1 MCCFIMISFVSAKSN
16 DTTVRIDYWNNVYG
30 NFLIGNNYYW
40 NQMGMTYANNKLA
53 YCLEPGKW
61 ITETT
66 YDSYTDFNHK
76 NFSEALKQKLELIA
90 YYGYAYKGHQTM
102 RYYLATQELIWREL
116 GIKEMYWSTEAVH
129 GGERIN
135 VQSEINTIQSLIRSH
150 KNLPSFHGMTFT
162 MRSGETQCVEDR
174 NNVFSMFERMTP
186 ANHATTMAGNTLC
199 IHADKVGS
207 SPIHFLKHPDSYTV
221 SLLYTKNDSQTIATF
236 GLSSKVTATVYVNVE
251 GYRLHLNKK
260 DADRKE
266 NIPSGEASLKGA
278 IYEVTNDSDFLKQME
293 TDEQGQAVM
302 TDLPAGTFTVK
313 EIKASPGYLLDPNA
327 YQITV
332 SKDTGIEVNLDVYE
346 KVIKNKIQL
355 IKVFGDSE
363 SGMMQPETAV
373 TFGIYDKNQTLYQE
387 VTTDDRGIATLELP
401 YGSYLVKQHNTKPGY
416 EKVEDFSIHV
426 TNESDRVIPYVLHDA
441 RVNARVKISKQDE
454 HGNPIK
460 QKGIQFKIRNLDT
473 GEYVK
478 QKIYYPEESI
488 VEVFETNDRGEVT
501 TIYPLEAGRYQV
513 EEIKAPD
520 GYLRALDPF
529 DFEINEHSIFEQTE
543 QGDLYHIRIKNNRPK
558 GKIKLEKFGEHHQL
572 VQNDTGQYDILVE
585 QELLSGVTFE
595 LIAASDIQENETI
608 LYKEGEV
615 VERLTTTEG
624 RGTSQALPL
633 GTYCVKEVKT
643 QPGYQLDKKEQCVT
657 LSYQD
662 DQQAVIT
669 ESLTFINH
677 AIENKI
683 TIYKTGE
690 EMKAIKQNKAIYHDC
705 PLAGV
710 VFSLVTDEEMMID
723 HNLVPKNTVLFT
735 RTTDEEGKI
744 ILENL
749 PFGAYRLVEQEV
761 PIGYQ
766 KALDQPFTISR
777 YDQDE
782 TIVIGNQKKKANLLL
797 IKEDADT
804 KEKID
809 GAHFKLLNE
818 KEKIIESDFQTRGGV
833 LTLQELEYGT
843 YYLEETKAPSG
854 YMKTSKRYKVVIDGQ
869 KKMIQIVVKNHRTIL
884 PNTSSLTKLLIWMFG
899 GALAIGTFCLL
910 ISLWLKHHR
919 YE

>member
-1 MCCFIMISFVSAKSN
+1 MIGFVSAKPN

-40 NQMGMTYANNKLA
+40 NQMGLTYANNKLA

-90 YYGYAYKGHQTM
+90 YYGYEYKGHQTM

-116 GIKEMYWSTEAVH
+116 GIKEMYWSTGAVH
-129 GGERIN
+129 GGDRIN
-135 VQSEINTIQSLIRSH
+135 VQSEINTIQSLISSH

-174 NNVFSMFERMTP
+174 NKVFSAFERMIP
-186 ANHATTMAGNTLC
+186 SNHATTMAGNTLC

-207 SPIHFLKHPDSYTV
+207 SPIHFLKNPDSYAV

-236 GLSSKVTATVYVNVE
+236 GLSSKITTTVYVNVE

-260 DADRKE
+260 DADQKE
-266 NIPSGEASLKGA
+266 NIPSGDASLKGA
-278 IYEVTNDSDFLKQME
+278 IYEVTNNSDFLKRME

-313 EIKASPGYLLDPNA
+313 EVKASPGYQLDPTA

-332 SKDTGIEVNLDVYE
+332 SKDTGLEVNLDVYE

-355 IKVFGDSE
+355 IKVFGDSG
-363 SGMMQPETAV
+363 SGMMQPETEV
-373 TFGIYDKNQTLYQE
+373 TFGIYDKNETLYQE
-387 VTTDDRGIATLELP
+387 VTTDDRGIATVELP

-426 TNESDRVIPYVLHDA
+426 TDQSDRVIPYVLHDA
-441 RVNARVKISKQDE
+441 KVKARVKIIKQDE

-478 QKIYYPEESI
+478 QKVYYPEESI
-488 VEVFETNDRGEVT
+488 VEVFETNGHGEVT

-513 EEIKAPD
+513 EEVKAPD
-520 GYLRALDPF
+520 GYLRATEPF
-529 DFEINEHSIFEQTE
+529 PFEINEHSTFAETE
-543 QGDLYHIRIKNNRPK
+543 QGDVYYLRIKNVRPK
-558 GKIKLEKFGEHHQL
+558 GQIHIEKYGERHQL
-572 VQNDTGQYDILVE
+572 VQNDMGQYDSLVE
-585 QELLSGVTFE
+585 RVLLSNVTFE
-595 LIAASDIQENETI
+595 LVAANDIVENGTVI
-608 LYKEGEV
+608 YKADEV
-615 VERLTTTEG
+615 VERLVTTEG
-624 RGTSQALPL
+624 VVTSREIPL
-633 GTYCVKEVKT
+633 GTYCVKEVET
-643 QPGYQLDKKEQCVT
+643 QPGYQLDENEKCVT

-662 DQQAVIT
+662 DHQTLIR
-669 ESLTFINH
+669 ESLTFTNE
-677 AIENKI
+677 ALENKI

-690 EMKAIKQNKAIYHDC
+690 IMEGIKHNNVIYHDR

-710 VFSLVTDEEMMID
+710 VFALVTEEDMMI
-723 HNLVPKNTVLFT
+723 NQKMVSKNTILFT

-749 PFGAYRLVEQEV
+749 PLGTYRLVEQET
-761 PIGYQ
+761 PPGYQ
-766 KALDQPFTISR
+766 KALDRTFTISH
-777 YDQDE
+777 YDQTE
-782 TIVIGNQKKKANLLL
+782 TITIVNQKKKANLL
-797 IKEDADT
+797 IVKEDADT

-809 GAHFKLLNE
+809 GAHFKLVNE
-818 KEKIIESDFQTRGGV
+818 KEKLIVSDLQTQGGI
-833 LTLQELEYGT
+833 LTIQGLEYGT

-854 YMKTSKRYKVVIDGQ
+854 YMKEKKRYKVNINGQ
-869 KKMIQIVVKNHRTIL
+869 TEMVQVVVKNHQTIL
-884 PNTSSLTKLLIWMFG
+884 PNTSSLTKLLVWMVG
-899 GALAIGTFCLL
+899 GSLGIGTVCLL
-910 ISLWLKHHR
+910 ISFWLKRHR